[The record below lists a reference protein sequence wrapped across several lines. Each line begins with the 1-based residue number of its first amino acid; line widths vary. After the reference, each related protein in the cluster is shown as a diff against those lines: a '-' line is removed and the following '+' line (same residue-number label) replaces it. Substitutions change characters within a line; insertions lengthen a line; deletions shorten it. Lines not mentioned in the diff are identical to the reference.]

1 MKRRLREKLPPMPS
15 GTELLDMQWRDL
27 APQARKLFAV
37 LPACTDES
45 WATVAGIKAYATTLA
60 LRERGERALASTPAS
75 STLMRMRRREA
86 ERLDALANDQTLNI
100 VTALKRRICADWP
113 NATPEQVL
121 LLIAG
126 RFRALSDALPT
137 ATSRAES

>member
-27 APQARKLFAV
+27 APQARKLFAD

-45 WATVAGIKAYATTLA
+45 WATVAGIRAYATTLA
-60 LRERGERALASTPAS
+60 LRERGEQALASTPAS

-86 ERLDALANDQTLNI
+86 ERLDALANDQMLNI

-113 NATPEQVL
+113 KATPD
-121 LLIAG
+121 
-126 RFRALSDALPT
+126 RCCC
-137 ATSRAES
+137 